1 MAAPAVPGKEKII
14 LGFLDFLARHA
25 RWSMPSGLAIGIAL
39 PDLAAALKP
48 ILSPSVVLILLAS
61 MLRVSPASIGA
72 AFGRLPMLGFAWVWA
87 LLAVPFITLAIG
99 AALGLPRDLHDALTV
114 SAAAPPLLFGAMF
127 AAVVG
132 LDAGLAL
139 VTVLGGT
146 MIAALTIPLVAAL
159 AGLNLGDVTTGEFLL
174 RSVGIIAGTA
184 IAAYLVRRVLG
195 EARLQA
201 NAKILEGIGVL
212 LMIVF
217 AVAVMDG
224 IAAIAMAEPW
234 RLAAFVIAAFALNLG
249 LQAGS
254 ALIFWRKGIRT
265 AGTMAV
271 ATGFRNNALLIA
283 ILPPPTPPEIL
294 LFIAAAQFPI
304 YIVPSLAW
312 KLYTRAAKG

>member
-1 MAAPAVPGKEKII
+1 
-14 LGFLDFLARHA
+14 
-25 RWSMPSGLAIGIAL
+25 MPSGLAIGILL

-48 ILSPSVVLILLAS
+48 TLSPLVVLLLLMS

-72 AFGRLPMLGFAWVWA
+72 AFGRLPLLGGAWVWA
-87 LLAVPFITLAIG
+87 LLAAPFVALVIG
-99 AALGLPRDLHDALTV
+99 EALHLPRDLRDALTV

-146 MIAALTIPLVAAL
+146 MIAALTLPFVAAL
-159 AGLNLGDVTTGEFLL
+159 AGLDLGDVTTGEFLL
-174 RSVGIIAGTA
+174 RSIAIVVGTA
-184 IAAYLVRRVLG
+184 LAAWLVRRIAG

-217 AVAVMDG
+217 AIAVMDG
-224 IAAIAMAEPW
+224 IAALAFAEPW
-234 RLAAFVIAAFALNLG
+234 RLAAYIAAAFALNAS
-249 LQAGS
+249 LQIAS
-254 ALIFWRKGIRT
+254 AAIFWRTGKRT
-265 AGTMAV
+265 AGTLAV
-271 ATGFRNNALLIA
+271 ATGYRNNALLLA
-283 ILPPPTPPEIL
+283 ILPPPLPPEIL
-294 LFIAAAQFPI
+294 LFVAAAQFPI

-312 KLYTRAAKG
+312 PLYTRAAKG